1 MPLLLDLAVLVAIL
15 AAAAGA
21 GTLATGPRLP
31 LALRSALG
39 LALLAHAL
47 FFLGLVGWLR
57 PAPIIALYVIA
68 IAGALRGWQMA
79 DGRWRSAERGGRSAE
94 GVRGP
99 IPPLPSA
106 LRPPPSALR
115 APPSAIRHLPSCAI
129 LIGLFLLALH
139 PPLAWDETLY
149 HLPAVR
155 SIAESGRLQFLSD
168 NRFPVFPRL
177 HELLCVPPF
186 LLAGDVATH
195 LVSLAELIILAALV
209 YEWGGALATALLLGS
224 PIVLHFGTVLHVDTA
239 LALFVA
245 AGFYCLDREE
255 DAIAGFFLGTACSV
269 KYLGGFFAVAALV
282 IRRRLKYAMWCL
294 AAALPTTIWIFAYT
308 HDPLFPFVRD
318 SLWRLLS
325 PPVAFG
331 TRVVR
336 TLTLPW
342 NVTFARQHVNFQPP
356 VTPLFIGMLIALIAA
371 ALRDARARIVAI
383 VCATYVIVFAF
394 LPQDTRYLLPLLP
407 LICVAIV
414 RWNGWQM
421 ADGRWRK
428 TERGRRKTERGGRK
442 TERGGRSAEGVALTM
457 RPQPS
462 ALRARLSAIRPQPSA
477 LRARLSAIRRLP
489 SAIRF
494 IAIAPGVLYV
504 AYRLSVMGLP
514 PMNDAQREA
523 ELRARVPEYAAVVRA
538 GNDRVYACGGEQLEA
553 YARGSLIGDESGPFA
568 YRRILASDTATL
580 APRLRAIGVQSFLV
594 AKRACKPPLPNGGM
608 ELVYEDESAQLW
620 RVIASTKPRAPDSS
634 GTSQPPP

>member
-1 MPLLLDLAVLVAIL
+1 MPLLLGLAVLVAIL

-39 LALLAHAL
+39 LALVAHAL
-47 FFLGLVGWLR
+47 FFLGLFGWLR
-57 PAPIIALYVIA
+57 PAPIAVLFVIA

-79 DGRWRSAERGGRSAE
+79 DGRWRSAERGGRSAEDGGRSAE

-155 SIAESGRLQFLSD
+155 SIAESGRLQFLID

-224 PIVLHFGTVLHVDTA
+224 PIVLHFGTVLHVDIA
-239 LALFVA
+239 LALFIA

-255 DAIAGFFLGTACSV
+255 DALAGFFLGTACSV

-282 IRRRLKYAMWCL
+282 IRRRWKYALWCL

-318 SLWRLLS
+318 SLWRLSS

-331 TRVVR
+331 TRIVR
-336 TLTLPW
+336 MLTLPW

-356 VTPLFIGMLIALIAA
+356 VTPLIIVMLIALIAA

-407 LICVAIV
+407 LICVAIA

-421 ADGRWRK
+421 ADGRW
-428 TERGRRKTERGGRK
+428 RK

-457 RPQPS
+457 RPQSSALRAQLSAIRHLPS
-462 ALRARLSAIRPQPSA
+462 ALRAQLSAIRH
-477 LRARLSAIRRLP
+477 LP
-489 SAIRF
+489 SAIRS

-523 ELRARVPEYAAVVRA
+523 ELRMRVPEYAAVVRA
-538 GNDRVYACGGEQLEA
+538 GSDRVYACGGEQLEA

-580 APRLRAIGVQSFLV
+580 AARLRAIGVQSFLV